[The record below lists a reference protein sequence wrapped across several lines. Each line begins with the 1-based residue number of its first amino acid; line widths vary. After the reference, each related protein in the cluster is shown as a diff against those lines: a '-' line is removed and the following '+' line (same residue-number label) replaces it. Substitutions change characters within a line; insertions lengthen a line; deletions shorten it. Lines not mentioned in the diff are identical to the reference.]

1 MEERDT
7 VLEKMLE
14 YVQPFKKEFEEY
26 GVGNVWTMKSAYAH
40 GIISLQ
46 NERNTIERLMTK
58 LTTSGAK
65 FTLSTEIDRIDQLIE
80 KLKTL

>member
-46 NERNTIERLMTK
+46 NERNTIEFLMKMETITAFAVAME
-58 LTTSGAK
+58 L
-65 FTLSTEIDRIDQLIE
+65 DRIDQLIE